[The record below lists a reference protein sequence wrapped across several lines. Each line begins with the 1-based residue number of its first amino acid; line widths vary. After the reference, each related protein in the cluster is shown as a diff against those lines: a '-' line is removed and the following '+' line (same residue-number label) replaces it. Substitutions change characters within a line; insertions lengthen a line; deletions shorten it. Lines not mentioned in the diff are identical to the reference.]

1 MVDNFHSIRP
11 IKTLF
16 FFVCYQGG
24 ALDFFVS
31 LASTTAHV
39 TIRKE
44 AFWSLSNIC
53 AGSGTQIQMA
63 LDGGVIQCARQ
74 ATNDP
79 STPYAVR
86 FSR

>member
-1 MVDNFHSIRP
+1 
-11 IKTLF
+11 
-16 FFVCYQGG
+16 
-24 ALDFFVS
+24 VS